1 MNTVEETRRIKLRM
15 LVKKHESMANL
26 CQLLGYARNET
37 ATLTRILNANIRHD
51 RDGKPYNMGSPMA
64 RQIEETL
71 SLGSGWMDTP
81 PTYAELDGDSRPA
94 QMIAAMENI
103 PADLWP
109 TAMRL
114 LDALGKP
121 EVVSAPE
128 PTPAAKKQAHG

>member
-1 MNTVEETRRIKLRM
+1 MQTVFETRKIRLAM
-15 LVKKHESMANL
+15 LKRQYGKWVPLNL
-26 CQLLGYARNET
+26 AIGWTKTN
-37 ATLTRILNANIRHD
+37 TRLSQIHSGAIRKD
-51 RDGKPYNMGSPMA
+51 RGTPFVMGDVMA
-64 RQIEETL
+64 RQIEIALKLPE
-71 SLGSGWMDTP
+71 GWLDTP

-94 QMIAAMENI
+94 QMITAMENI